1 VTIHLFLLVLLAQV
15 ALVAGQVCLK
25 HGMSMTKE
33 GATPV
38 ARVAGNILAG
48 VAMLTL
54 WFFVWMGLLQ
64 KLDLSYVYPFEG
76 ISPLL
81 LVLAAC
87 VILKETLGWK
97 SWVGVG
103 LITLGTILVGLS

>member
-1 VTIHLFLLVLLAQV
+1 VTIHLLTLIAVAQV
-15 ALVAGQVCLK
+15 TLVAGQIFLK
-25 HGMSMTKE
+25 HGMSMTRE
-33 GATPV
+33 VATPLG
-38 ARVAGNILAG
+38 RVTGSILAG
-48 VAMLTL
+48 VAMLAV

-76 ISPLL
+76 ISPIL

-97 SWVGVG
+97 SWVGISF
-103 LITLGTILVGLS
+103 ITLGTILVGLS